1 MTVPTIHCYQ
11 HVVDEICGLNWSALA
26 REELMAVSW
35 AYYYFSVQFCET
47 LKMACELNPLDR
59 KLAELREGEID
70 TDNLSPYPGVAEV
83 GEKMNHCEFMR
94 RVLLMSSLDPEARE
108 KVESLGLL
116 YLAEIQRTDS
126 VTRVMSLPT
135 YEDGGLERVFN
146 AILLAPDWDEP
157 SLGAF
162 RHFLVEHIRLDSDA
176 DAGHGGLCRHLYP
189 DDRILPLWSAFRN
202 ILVGAAPILAN

>member
-1 MTVPTIHCYQ
+1 LERRPGRY
-11 HVVDEICGLNWSALA
+11 
-26 REELMAVSW
+26 RPSW
-35 AYYYFSVQFCET
+35 AYYYFSVRFCET
-47 LKMACELNPLDR
+47 LKMACELNPSDR
-59 KLAELREGEID
+59 NLAELREGEID
-70 TDNLSPYPGVAEV
+70 TDNLSPYLGVAEE

-94 RVLLMSSLDPEARE
+94 RVLLMSSLDQEARE

-116 YLAEIQRTDS
+116 YLAEIQRTDA

-162 RHFLVEHIRLDSDA
+162 RHFLVGHIRLDSDA
-176 DAGHGGLCRHLYP
+176 DAGHGTLCRHLNP
-189 DDRILPLWSAFRN
+189 DDRILPLWRAFRN